1 MPGMTITWDQRVAL
15 GRRLGIDPEDVDA
28 GRVLREVGKLARR
41 RERSYADT
49 DPTRILKLDPDE
61 TRPIETTVPTDGR
74 AFTDDEERALG
85 DRLARLRD
93 GADQPRHRGRVR
105 RGGRARRHRRRSGR
119 PRHPG
124 DGRAGPVPAWPWD
137 DVLAMIVERRIGE
150 AA

>member
-1 MPGMTITWDQRVAL
+1 MPGVTITWDQRVAL

-85 DRLARLRD
+85 DRLD
-93 GADQPRHRGRVR
+93 DYMGIPTGDRVR
-105 RGGRARRHRRRSGR
+105 AFES
-119 PRHPG
+119 
-124 DGRAGPVPAWPWD
+124 DGEIRDPTGLLD
-137 DVLAMIVERRIGE
+137 LR
-150 AA
+150 